1 MRLDPTIIAGL
12 RELGVNDR
20 LRAID
25 TDPSGMMRSYEE
37 RVRLFEDY
45 KAELKK
51 THRAVALECH
61 PDRTHDDPADV
72 RARKEDRFKRIT
84 RAVDYVL
91 QLRPR
96 PAVRQPQRLVI
107 VVGSPFVTTTTSG
120 TGSTTTSSTG
130 GVFIRW

>member
-1 MRLDPTIIAGL
+1 MRLDSTITAGL

-25 TDPSGMMRSYEE
+25 RGPAGGIRSYKE
-37 RVRLFEDY
+37 RVRLFDEY

-61 PDRTHDDPADV
+61 PDRTRNDPDDV

-84 RAVDYVL
+84 RAVEYVM
-91 QLRPR
+91 QLRLR
-96 PAVRQPQRLVI
+96 HVQPHHQGMVI
-107 VVGSPFVTTTTSG
+107 VMRSPFVTAST
-120 TGSTTTSSTG
+120 STTATSTTG
-130 GVFIRW
+130 TTFFHW